1 MTNIP
6 PPAEEL
12 RVLDL
17 ELHRLD
23 ARRSQLLHRRAWLI
37 GALQAAAVP
46 APAPPRPVRAPEAT
60 PPNVQNALLTLGGI
74 LLTIAAIAFT
84 LVSWGHLGIGG
95 RSAVLATV
103 TLTALGV
110 PALLLRR
117 NLRST
122 AETVAALGV
131 ALTVLDAY
139 ALHAVALP
147 QADALGYTAVASAV
161 LAALWTAYGMSFR
174 ALRLPL
180 PLAVVTAQLPLF
192 LWALAADAG
201 VHATGAAL
209 LVTAAFDAA
218 VALRAAD
225 SGVRIVATVGA
236 CAAGLWGAAGA
247 GYLSWSATDVPDA
260 ARAGALLLLAASIAL
275 VASWRI
281 PQPPQAAGAAF
292 AGGLFLVA
300 ATGGVLREALPAAWA
315 VPAHLACAIALLA
328 TVRMP
333 LPRPVLHG
341 IAGSALLI
349 HALAALWTLPAFVT
363 ALLGP
368 VSWAGKA
375 WSGAP
380 PDTAT
385 ALTVPG
391 LPAQYPA
398 IAALVLTTVAGALLT
413 TARVLPRTSSGPENQ
428 PRTQAPTTRPGFP
441 PRAAAT
447 AGPAAEPD
455 GAPRE
460 TRGAEPT
467 TGHGQARGAEP
478 AAGPRQTHATE
489 PATGPGHT
497 RNAEPGAGPGQAHD
511 AGPGAA
517 HGGGS
522 GAMPAA
528 QPDSGHTA
536 GPGTTPHPGLT
547 AGPTTT
553 PPPTPTSEQHPGWS
567 FAPTTP
573 RSGAAR
579 LSDPGI
585 ARSGALGLVWAA
597 LLILPSALQLPYAAG
612 VSAYIALTAGL
623 LALAS
628 RVGSKAVALTSLGLA
643 VASSGSVAFLALA
656 TAEATLGTLGG
667 LTAVFLAAT
676 ALAVRRREP
685 VPGMASAA
693 AVAAITYATAFA
705 CATGA
710 AWNLRPDHIGLLTL
724 VVPALG
730 ALAAAR
736 LGRHPLK
743 LPVEITGAAAG
754 GLAVVL
760 TTGHATTL
768 ALALALGGV
777 IAAGTALRTD
787 RRPVGYAAGVL
798 FLLATWVRLAAWSVD
813 TPEAYTLPV
822 TVPAL
827 LIGVLRRR
835 RAPETSSW
843 TAYGPGLAA
852 TLLPSL
858 IAAWSDA
865 HWQRPLLLGTAA
877 LLITLAGA
885 RHRLQ
890 APLVLGG
897 AVLALD
903 ALHELAPYIAQ
914 VVDALPRWLP
924 PALAGLLLLTVG
936 ATYEQR
942 LRDARRVRDV
952 LGRMH

>member
-12 RVLDL
+12 RILDL
-17 ELHRLD
+17 ELYRLD

-37 GALQAAAVP
+37 GALQTAAAP
-46 APAPPRPVRAPEAT
+46 APAPPPPVRAPEST

-74 LLTIAAIAFT
+74 LLTVAAIAFT

-95 RSAVLATV
+95 RSAVLAAV

-117 NLRST
+117 KLRST
-122 AETVAALGV
+122 AETVAALSL

-180 PLAVVTAQLPLF
+180 PLAVASAQLPLF

-218 VALRAAD
+218 LALRVPD
-225 SGVRIVATVGA
+225 LGVRIVATVGA
-236 CAAGLWGAAGA
+236 CAAGLWGALGA

-275 VASWRI
+275 VASWLI
-281 PQPPQAAGAAF
+281 PQPPQAMGAAF
-292 AGGLFLVA
+292 AGGLSLVA
-300 ATGGVLREALPAAWA
+300 ATGGVLREALPEAWA
-315 VPAHLACAIALLA
+315 VPAYLACGIALLA
-328 TVRMP
+328 AVRMP
-333 LPRPVLHG
+333 LPRPALRG
-341 IAGSALLI
+341 IAVSALLI

-380 PDTAT
+380 PDTTT

-398 IAALVLTTVAGALLT
+398 IAALVLTTIAGALLT
-413 TARVLPRTSSGPENQ
+413 TARVLPTTSDSPENQ
-428 PRTQAPTTRPGFP
+428 PRTQAPATPPGSP
-441 PRAAAT
+441 
-447 AGPAAEPD
+447 
-455 GAPRE
+455 
-460 TRGAEPT
+460 
-467 TGHGQARGAEP
+467 
-478 AAGPRQTHATE
+478 
-489 PATGPGHT
+489 
-497 RNAEPGAGPGQAHD
+497 
-511 AGPGAA
+511 
-517 HGGGS
+517 
-522 GAMPAA
+522 
-528 QPDSGHTA
+528 
-536 GPGTTPHPGLT
+536 
-547 AGPTTT
+547 
-553 PPPTPTSEQHPGWS
+553 PPPTGQHAGSP
-567 FAPTTP
+567 FAPTVS

-579 LSDPGI
+579 LCDPGI
-585 ARSGALGLVWAA
+585 ARSGALALIWAA

-628 RVGSKAVALTSLGLA
+628 RVGSKAVALTSVGLA

-656 TAEATLGTLGG
+656 TTEATLGTLGA

-676 ALAVRRREP
+676 ALAVRRGEP
-685 VPGMASAA
+685 VPGVASAA
-693 AVAAITYATAFA
+693 VVAAITYATAFA

-710 AWNLRPDHIGLLTL
+710 AWNLRPDHVGLLML

-736 LGRHPLK
+736 PGRQPLT
-743 LPVEITGAAAG
+743 LPVEITAAAAG

-760 TTGHATTL
+760 TAGHATTL

-777 IAAGTALRTD
+777 IAAGTALRAD

-798 FLLATWVRLAAWSVD
+798 FLLATWVRLAAWGVD

-827 LIGVLRRR
+827 VIGALRRR

-865 HWQRPLLLGTAA
+865 HWLRPLLLGTAA
-877 LLITLAGA
+877 LLITLTGA

-897 AVLALD
+897 TVLALD
-903 ALHELAPYIAQ
+903 ALHELAPFIVQ

-924 PALAGLLLLTVG
+924 PALAGLLLLAVG